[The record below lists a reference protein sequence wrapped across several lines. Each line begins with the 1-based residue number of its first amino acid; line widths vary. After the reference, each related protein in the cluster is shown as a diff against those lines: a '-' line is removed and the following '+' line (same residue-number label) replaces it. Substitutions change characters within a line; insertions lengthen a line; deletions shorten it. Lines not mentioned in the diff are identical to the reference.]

1 MHLSNLADEIYIIR
15 FFIIIFLLF
24 FFYYYYF
31 GTNVKVLLFSE
42 IQSYGVC
49 SLYAKQCWIHPI
61 RDLLRVS
68 AEVLVCIDHN
78 DHITL
83 ATLWGE
89 RDYGRKN
96 ELSLPVE

>member
-15 FFIIIFLLF
+15 FFIIIFLRF
-24 FFYYYYF
+24 FIIIILEQML
-31 GTNVKVLLFSE
+31 KVLLFSE

>member
-15 FFIIIFLLF
+15 FFIITFLRF
-24 FFYYYYF
+24 FFYYF
-31 GTNVKVLLFSE
+31 GTNVEVLLFSE
-42 IQSYGVC
+42 IQSHGVC
-49 SLYAKQCWIHPI
+49 SLHAKQRWIHPI

-68 AEVLVCIDHN
+68 EEVLVCIDHN